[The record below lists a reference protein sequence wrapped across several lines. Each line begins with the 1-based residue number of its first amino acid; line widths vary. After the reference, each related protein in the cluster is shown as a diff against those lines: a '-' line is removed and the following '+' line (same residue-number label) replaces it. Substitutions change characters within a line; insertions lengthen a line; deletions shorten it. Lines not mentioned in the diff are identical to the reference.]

1 MLFPVPHGNSG
12 KAFVSELARLYRAF
26 AEGSALESVA
36 LMAASVCW
44 VLLLQRSHSKMKS
57 RDYAPCLS
65 RRLDLWHKG
74 DIEELLAEGRS
85 IQQQWFSHEQKS
97 QPRPKQ
103 VRQFTNLL
111 FLGKTKAAIDLLS
124 RHERGSVLS
133 LSDVIE
139 DKTVHEILIS
149 KHPPAQPPHPEAIIF
164 PDIEPPTVHPIIYES
179 IDAERIRWAALHTF
193 GAAGPSGS
201 DASCWKRLCTALK
214 WASDDF
220 CLALS
225 QFSKRLCFLFLPCLF
240 ISWVSLSSHSTQ

>member
-1 MLFPVPHGNSG
+1 M
-12 KAFVSELARLYRAF
+12 
-26 AEGSALESVA
+26 
-36 LMAASVCW
+36 
-44 VLLLQRSHSKMKS
+44 
-57 RDYAPCLS
+57 
-65 RRLDLWHKG
+65 
-74 DIEELLAEGRS
+74 
-85 IQQQWFSHEQKS
+85 
-97 QPRPKQ
+97 
-103 VRQFTNLL
+103 
-111 FLGKTKAAIDLLS
+111 FLGKTEAAIDLLS

-201 DASCWKRLCTALK
+201 DASCWKRLCTAFK
-214 WASDDF
+214 RASDDL

-225 QFSKRLCFLFLPCLF
+225 QFSKRLCTSYVDPVCLSPWLACRL
-240 ISWVSLSSHSTQ
+240 IALNKDPGVRPIGICEVVRRIVAKAVLSVTRHDILDSAGSLQLCTSGE